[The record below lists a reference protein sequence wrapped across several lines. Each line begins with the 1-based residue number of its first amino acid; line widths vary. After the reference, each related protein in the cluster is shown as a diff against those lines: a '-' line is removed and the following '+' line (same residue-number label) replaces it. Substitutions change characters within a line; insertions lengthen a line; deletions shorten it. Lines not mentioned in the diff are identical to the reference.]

1 MGENTAKQQRTPL
14 AEHGGLSL
22 PSVEVKSYNL
32 ETRDEEGFIGD
43 RASSRAF
50 REILDDWRERL
61 RDAGDDPLGDTPTE
75 EISRDQLDK
84 LLAHGDSD
92 VAAIIQT
99 AVEEFAKRLSD
110 VLRRFLKLKTW
121 RGTERVAI
129 GGGFRNQRIGELAI
143 GRAEVILKSEGIEID
158 LQPIRNHPDE
168 AGLIGCAHLAP
179 SWLFAGFDGILAVDI
194 GGSNI
199 RCGAIQLNLK
209 KSPDLSRAKVVDNR
223 IWSHADD
230 EPGRDE
236 LIDEL
241 VEMIEKSI
249 AKAKRKKLRLAPFI
263 GVGCPGLIN
272 ADGSIERGAQ
282 NLPGKWDKGGF
293 NLPAVLRERLPRI
306 GEHDTAIVMHNDAVV
321 QGLSETPF
329 MQDVGHWGVL
339 TIGTGLGNASF
350 VNRG

>member
-1 MGENTAKQQRTPL
+1 MGRQTTKIQQTPI
-14 AEHGGLSL
+14 ADHGGLSL

-32 ETRDEEGFIGD
+32 ETRDEDGFVGD
-43 RASSRAF
+43 RASSAAF
-50 REILDDWRERL
+50 REVLDEWRERL
-61 RDAGDDPLGDTPTE
+61 RAMGDDPLGDMPTG
-75 EISRDQLDK
+75 EIGKDQLDA

-92 VAAIIQT
+92 VAAVIHT
-99 AVEEFAKRLSD
+99 AVEEFAARLAE
-110 VLRRFLKLKTW
+110 VLRRFLRLKTW

-143 GRAEVILKSEGIEID
+143 GRAEVILKSEEIEIE

-179 SWLFAGFDGILAVDI
+179 SWLFAGFDAILAVDI

-199 RCGAIQLNLK
+199 RCGVVQLKLK
-209 KSPDLSRAKVVDNR
+209 KAADLSRAKLADTR
-223 IWSHADD
+223 IWKHADD

-236 LIDEL
+236 VVGELISML
-241 VEMIEKSI
+241 EKSI
-249 AKAKRKKLRLAPFI
+249 AAAKRKKLRLAPFI
-263 GVGCPGLIN
+263 GVGCPGLIK

-282 NLPGKWDKGGF
+282 NLPGKWEGSF
-293 NLPAVLRERLPRI
+293 NLPAVLKEKLPEI
-306 GEHDTAIVMHNDAVV
+306 GDHETVIVLHNDAVV